1 MGNIFGKELTPK
13 EMLRESQKE
22 LRGGIRQLDRERTR
36 MQQSEKKLIVE
47 IKKLAQQGQLGAARI
62 MAKDLVRTRA
72 AVQKFY
78 KMKAQLQA
86 VSIRIQTMQS
96 TNTMAEAMKGAVRAM
111 MRMNKGMNIPALQKI
126 MMEFEKQGE
135 IMDMK
140 QEMMDDTMDGVMGE
154 DGEEEETD
162 EIVNQVLDEIG
173 INLAGE
179 LGTLP
184 TTERQKTVISNKP
197 QPQLQTVGGNSGG
210 NNNNNDLDDD
220 LSQRLNN
227 LRNKKN

>member
-1 MGNIFGKELTPK
+1 MGNIFGKQLTPK
-13 EMLRESQKE
+13 EMLRECQKE
-22 LRGGIRQLDRERTR
+22 LRSGMRQLDRERTR
-36 MQQSEKKLIVE
+36 MQTSEKKIITE

-62 MAKDLVRTRA
+62 MAKDLVRTRS

-140 QEMMDDTMDGVMGE
+140 QEMMDDTMDDVMGE
-154 DGEEEETD
+154 EGG
-162 EIVNQVLDEIG
+162 EIG
-173 INLAGE
+173 RAH
-179 LGTLP
+179 
-184 TTERQKTVISNKP
+184 V
-197 QPQLQTVGGNSGG
+197 
-210 NNNNNDLDDD
+210 
-220 LSQRLNN
+220 
-227 LRNKKN
+227 